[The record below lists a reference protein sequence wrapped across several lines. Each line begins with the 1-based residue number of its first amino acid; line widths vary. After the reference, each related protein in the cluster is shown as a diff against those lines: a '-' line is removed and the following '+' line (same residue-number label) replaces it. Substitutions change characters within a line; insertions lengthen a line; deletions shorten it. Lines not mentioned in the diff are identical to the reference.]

1 MSLSTGNSYATQ
13 CESIPLKPIRHICG
27 VVTDMSGATVPKT
40 NLTLLKDGA
49 EVANTQSGPDGKFD
63 FKRLEAGTYELI
75 AQNEGYDILQ
85 SPIVVVKPTAK
96 CKRQLQVVL
105 FIGSPCGGGIS
116 LMPRWYQK

>member
-1 MSLSTGNSYATQ
+1 
-13 CESIPLKPIRHICG
+13 
-27 VVTDMSGATVPKT
+27 MSGATVPKT
-40 NLTLLKDGA
+40 KMTLLKDGM
-49 EVANTQSGPDGKFD
+49 EVATVQSGSSGKFN
-63 FKRLEAGTYELI
+63 FKRVEAGTYELI
-75 AQNEGYDILQ
+75 AQNQGFDILR